1 MHIYSQRSNNSLQVM
16 EMHGNFHP
24 HLEQK
29 WVVREYY
36 SHGLEYYLSPYSAYK
51 VNIFI
56 GDEMVNMPYIWDQLQ
71 GII

>member
-1 MHIYSQRSNNSLQVM
+1 MLLYSQRLNNSLQAM

-24 HLEQK
+24 PLQQK

-36 SHGLEYYLSPYSAYK
+36 SHVLEYYLSPYSACK

-56 GDEMVNMPYIWDQLQ
+56 EG
-71 GII
+71 